1 MAYTQQ
7 GSKLVGT
14 GYSSGTEGGQ
24 GYSVALSNDGTTLA
38 IGSYADNS
46 YAGATWVFTRSGTTW
61 TQQGSKLVGTGATG
75 AARQGLSIA
84 LSDDGNTLAIGG
96 YNDDSG
102 IGATWVFTRSG
113 STWTQQGSKIVGT
126 SYTGT
131 PYQGWSIALNSDGN
145 TLAIGGVNDNSGI
158 GATWIF
164 TRSSSTWTQQ
174 GSKLIGTGATG
185 AAGQG
190 TSVSLNGDG
199 NTLAIGGEGDN
210 TSIGAT
216 WIFTRSSSTWTQQ
229 GSKLVGTG
237 YTGSLVYQGTATAL
251 STDGSTLAIGGY
263 YDNSSLGA
271 TWVFTRSGSTWT
283 QQGSKLVGANYT
295 IGSTP
300 LQGARVSLSGNGS
313 ILAIGGQGNNSGI
326 GATWIFTRSGGTW
339 TQQGGKLIGSGY
351 SGTSYQGHVSL
362 SRDGYTLA
370 VGGFGD
376 NSYVGATWV
385 FGSTVKNFVLT
396 NTGTSS
402 GTIDSFTFNGPA
414 KVGHTANLLS
424 LGGSSA
430 ATGNVTGLGYTLGLG
445 SNVSFTV
452 DYNDIGAGAG
462 TYYTSIVV
470 GGSGGASQTITS
482 NIIIN

>member
-46 YAGATWVFTRSGTTW
+46 YSGATWVFTRSGTTW

-75 AARQGLSIA
+75 AARQGVSIA
-84 LSDDGNTLAIGG
+84 LSDDCNTLAIGG
-96 YNDDSG
+96 YYDDSG
-102 IGATWVFTRSG
+102 IGATWIFTRSG

-145 TLAIGGVNDNSGI
+145 TLAIGGIND
-158 GATWIF
+158 
-164 TRSSSTWTQQ
+164 
-174 GSKLIGTGATG
+174 
-185 AAGQG
+185 
-190 TSVSLNGDG
+190 D
-199 NTLAIGGEGDN
+199 
-210 TSIGAT
+210 
-216 WIFTRSSSTWTQQ
+216 
-229 GSKLVGTG
+229 
-237 YTGSLVYQGTATAL
+237 
-251 STDGSTLAIGGY
+251 
-263 YDNSSLGA
+263 
-271 TWVFTRSGSTWT
+271 
-283 QQGSKLVGANYT
+283 
-295 IGSTP
+295 
-300 LQGARVSLSGNGS
+300 
-313 ILAIGGQGNNSGI
+313 SGI
-326 GATWIFTRSGGTW
+326 GATWIFTRSGSTW

-351 SGTSYQGHVSL
+351 SGTSYQGRVSL